1 MASPASTAASP
12 GFAARRAA
20 CLLVD
25 GVLRRSQPL
34 DEQLDAAKDPLFG
47 LDQRDRGLA
56 RAIAG
61 VSLRRLGSLRHAL
74 NALMRKPVEE
84 RGALDAILLTGAA
97 QILFLD
103 VPDHAAVSLA
113 VDLARADRNARPF
126 APLVNGVLRNLSRS
140 KDDIAAALSD
150 PLLDTPDWLRQRRI
164 ADWGEEAARAMAEA
178 ERIEP
183 SLDITARSDAANWA
197 GTLGGRLL
205 PTGTIRLIAHGAVTD
220 MPGFAEGAWWVQ
232 DAAAA
237 LPAHLIAAQPD
248 ERVADLCA
256 APGGKTAQLA
266 AAGADVTAVDRS
278 APRLRR
284 LTANLE
290 RLHLS
295 AHTVA
300 ADAAAFEAE
309 PFDAVL
315 LDAPCSATGTLRRH
329 PDVGWLK
336 GEEDVAKL
344 AALQG
349 RLLDAAADLL
359 KPGGRLVYSTCSLE
373 RAEGEEQIAALLE
386 RRSDLLRD
394 PIRPEELPGLSEAI
408 TAKGELRTFPY
419 HLPDEVARLG
429 GLDGFFAARLVR
441 T

>member
-34 DEQLDAAKDPLFG
+34 DEQLDTPKDPLSG

-140 KDDIAAALSD
+140 KEDIAAALSD
-150 PLLDTPDWLRQRRI
+150 PLLDTPDWLRRRRI

-183 SLDITARSDAANWA
+183 SLDITARTDAANWA

-205 PTGTIRLIAHGAVTD
+205 PTGTIRLVAHGAVAD
-220 MPGFAEGAWWVQ
+220 MPGFSRF
-232 DAAAA
+232 AAAS
-237 LPAHLIAAQPD
+237 
-248 ERVADLCA
+248 
-256 APGGKTAQLA
+256 
-266 AAGADVTAVDRS
+266 RS
-278 APRLRR
+278 R
-284 LTANLE
+284 
-290 RLHLS
+290 
-295 AHTVA
+295 
-300 ADAAAFEAE
+300 
-309 PFDAVL
+309 
-315 LDAPCSATGTLRRH
+315 PCSAASLMTSSSPFSQPTSGWRRSV
-329 PDVGWLK
+329 P
-336 GEEDVAKL
+336 VAEHGASSRTASNGSASK
-344 AALQG
+344 
-349 RLLDAAADLL
+349 AAA
-359 KPGGRLVYSTCSLE
+359 S
-373 RAEGEEQIAALLE
+373 AATVCADRC
-386 RRSDLLRD
+386 RRSRLAVRRPRRGAERSTAVTSAPAAASWAVLPPGAAQRSTILRAAMLSSAA
-394 PIRPEELPGLSEAI
+394 IRTRAGRP
-408 TAKGELRTFPY
+408 
-419 HLPDEVARLG
+419 
-429 GLDGFFAARLVR
+429 AAAS
-441 T
+441 